1 MKTMLWPLRLY
12 AETWTASGRRRRLA
26 HWVEGAGDA
35 RGAIRAYVA
44 RLPRSWEWDGV
55 AVLGITP
62 LGQPVRV
69 IIGEPS

>member
-12 AETWTASGRRRRLA
+12 AETWTARGRRRRLA

-44 RLPRSWEWDGV
+44 SLPRPWEWQGV
-55 AVLGITP
+55 EFLGITP